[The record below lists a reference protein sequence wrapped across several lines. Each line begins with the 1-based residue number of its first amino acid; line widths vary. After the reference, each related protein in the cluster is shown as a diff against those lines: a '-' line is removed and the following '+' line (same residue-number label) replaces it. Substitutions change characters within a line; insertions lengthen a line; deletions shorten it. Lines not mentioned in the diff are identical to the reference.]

1 MDAFALGALAVAGVL
16 ETRSF
21 ADLVFSGPMRQYAAD
36 RGIPVEEVQKLIR
49 QVTARLLRMEDPK

>member
-21 ADLVFSGPMRQYAAD
+21 TDLVFSGPMRQYAAD
-36 RGIPVEEVQKLIR
+36 RGIPVAEVQKLIR
-49 QVTARLLRMEDPK
+49 QVTARLHRMEDPE